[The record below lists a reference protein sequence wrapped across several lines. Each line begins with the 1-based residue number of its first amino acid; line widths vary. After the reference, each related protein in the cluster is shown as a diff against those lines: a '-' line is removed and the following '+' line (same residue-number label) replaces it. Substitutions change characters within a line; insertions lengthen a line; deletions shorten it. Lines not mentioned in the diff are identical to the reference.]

1 MPFVDILLLLFVVL
15 GLFYGFFQGMLKVG
29 ISILVFYLTIVLS
42 SLYYRPLALA
52 ISKNSTTPFQVLEM
66 LSFLTLLFVL
76 FFALL
81 WVASYTFRYLKVGG
95 QLQYI
100 DKVIGTFL
108 GLILG
113 AMIASIF
120 AMMLRYLFSTTAPAV
135 LDYPAMR
142 FLQASTRASALKN
155 VFLDIILPL
164 IYGPIRPIMPESADA
179 LFRSIQR

>member
-1 MPFVDILLLLFVVL
+1 MPFVDILLLLFVVI

-29 ISILVFYLTIVLS
+29 VAIFVFYLTIVLS
-42 SLYYRPLALA
+42 SLYYRPLALM

-66 LSFLTLLFVL
+66 LSFLILLFVL
-76 FFALL
+76 FFILL

-120 AMMLRYLFSTTAPAV
+120 AMMLRYLFTTNAAAV
-135 LDYPAMR
+135 LDYPAMK
-142 FLQASTRASALKN
+142 FLQASTRASVLKD
-155 VFLDIILPL
+155 VFLNIILPL
-164 IYGPIRPIMPESADA
+164 IYGPISPIMPDSADT

>member
-1 MPFVDILLLLFVVL
+1 MPFVDILLLLFVVF

-29 ISILVFYLTIVLS
+29 IAILVFYLTIVLS
-42 SLYYRPLALA
+42 SLYYRPLALM

-66 LSFLTLLFVL
+66 LAFLSLLFVL
-76 FFALL
+76 FFILL
-81 WVASYTFRYLKVGG
+81 AVASYTFRYLKIDGR
-95 QLQYI
+95 LQYI

-108 GLILG
+108 GLVLG

-120 AMMLRYLFSTTAPAV
+120 AMMLRYLFTTNAAAV

-142 FLQASTRASALKN
+142 FLQASTKASALKDI
-155 VFLDIILPL
+155 FLNIILPL
-164 IYGPIRPIMPESADA
+164 IYGPISPIMPDSADA